1 MYLSTGAST
10 EAGLGKADGCAAN
23 AVLKGTLC
31 GFDSTNSKSV
41 TAVYVPASAP
51 TTDPV
56 TILVWIHGDIIP
68 CGDEGNDAISYVK
81 SSTFPLARQISE
93 SKLPYVL
100 AVPSMKW
107 NSGRNKESHA
117 LGSPKTMNAF
127 VEEVRTG
134 LTNAG
139 WANAPALG
147 RLILAGHS
155 RAYVV
160 LNALAGAV
168 ADPQSSL
175 GALGKLTDV
184 WLVDTTY
191 GKKNAKFHC
200 GKWITWAA
208 AHAKAPSFV
217 WLRVLYRKESETAD
231 VAECIRDDAR
241 KALLPQRPGRQLP
254 FALQSAARPGACAAR
269 RQQARQGAIQS
280 AALTAMYV
288 PTTRGFEERRLPP
301 AFTPADDR
309 WGTAA
314 DRESHGLGQTPPP
327 QVTAGEFGKALASI
341 DPPAVVTTLLRLS
354 KTFMD
359 IAATLDKRYVYLWHP
374 TENRHRRLVTS
385 DNGIVTTGDFAG
397 RRVLDVKKNPAGS
410 WFQPFEDP
418 DNTGYYDVIWIEKP
432 GQREIGSWIE
442 IIAHEAT
449 HACHL
454 ATRTSAMPAKLA
466 DFVKASIAEEIET
479 RRIEALVLKE
489 IGKTTAGKRELAGFV
504 PSTGST
510 DAHEVER
517 DFFPSQLRRTYLEH
531 FVLSKLARDA
541 IKRERSSDQARKAKD
556 AEVAALPF
564 KAWRSRKFSSDYAKL
579 RFWQR
584 VIHFRWERLRAIHGS
599 NCRCLPAREGN
610 PRARACQC
618 VFWRAPALHAAT
630 GEKRRFDDEAAVTR
644 REAMTEGPNHVLA
657 RVSSPGPGRVALP
670 LRHPLHAGRRQG
682 PHRGCAALRQ
692 RQQDARR
699 LQLS

>member
-1 MYLSTGAST
+1 M
-10 EAGLGKADGCAAN
+10 
-23 AVLKGTLC
+23 
-31 GFDSTNSKSV
+31 
-41 TAVYVPASAP
+41 
-51 TTDPV
+51 
-56 TILVWIHGDIIP
+56 
-68 CGDEGNDAISYVK
+68 
-81 SSTFPLARQISE
+81 
-93 SKLPYVL
+93 
-100 AVPSMKW
+100 
-107 NSGRNKESHA
+107 
-117 LGSPKTMNAF
+117 
-127 VEEVRTG
+127 
-134 LTNAG
+134 
-139 WANAPALG
+139 
-147 RLILAGHS
+147 
-155 RAYVV
+155 
-160 LNALAGAV
+160 
-168 ADPQSSL
+168 
-175 GALGKLTDV
+175 
-184 WLVDTTY
+184 
-191 GKKNAKFHC
+191 
-200 GKWITWAA
+200 
-208 AHAKAPSFV
+208 
-217 WLRVLYRKESETAD
+217 
-231 VAECIRDDAR
+231 
-241 KALLPQRPGRQLP
+241 
-254 FALQSAARPGACAAR
+254 
-269 RQQARQGAIQS
+269 
-280 AALTAMYV
+280 
-288 PTTRGFEERRLPP
+288 PP

-327 QVTAGEFGKALASI
+327 QVTAGEFGKTLASI

-541 IKRERSSDQARKAKD
+541 IKRERLSDQARKAKD

-599 NCRCLPAREGN
+599 NFAAFQRGKEILVHEHANAFFGGLLRYT
-610 PRARACQC
+610 PRPVKSGASTTKPR
-618 VFWRAPALHAAT
+618 
-630 GEKRRFDDEAAVTR
+630 
-644 REAMTEGPNHVLA
+644 
-657 RVSSPGPGRVALP
+657 SPG
-670 LRHPLHAGRRQG
+670 
-682 PHRGCAALRQ
+682 
-692 RQQDARR
+692 ARP
-699 LQLS
+699 

>member
-241 KALLPQRPGRQLP
+241 KALLPNVLVDSFPSHCSLP
-254 FALQSAARPGACAAR
+254 RDQVPALLGASR
-269 RQQARQGAIQS
+269 
-280 AALTAMYV
+280 
-288 PTTRGFEERRLPP
+288 
-301 AFTPADDR
+301 
-309 WGTAA
+309 
-314 DRESHGLGQTPPP
+314 
-327 QVTAGEFGKALASI
+327 
-341 DPPAVVTTLLRLS
+341 
-354 KTFMD
+354 
-359 IAATLDKRYVYLWHP
+359 
-374 TENRHRRLVTS
+374 
-385 DNGIVTTGDFAG
+385 
-397 RRVLDVKKNPAGS
+397 
-410 WFQPFEDP
+410 
-418 DNTGYYDVIWIEKP
+418 
-432 GQREIGSWIE
+432 
-442 IIAHEAT
+442 
-449 HACHL
+449 
-454 ATRTSAMPAKLA
+454 PAKA
-466 DFVKASIAEEIET
+466 
-479 RRIEALVLKE
+479 
-489 IGKTTAGKRELAGFV
+489 
-504 PSTGST
+504 
-510 DAHEVER
+510 
-517 DFFPSQLRRTYLEH
+517 Q
-531 FVLSKLARDA
+531 
-541 IKRERSSDQARKAKD
+541 
-556 AEVAALPF
+556 
-564 KAWRSRKFSSDYAKL
+564 
-579 RFWQR
+579 
-584 VIHFRWERLRAIHGS
+584 S
-599 NCRCLPAREGN
+599 NR
-610 PRARACQC
+610 PR
-618 VFWRAPALHAAT
+618 
-630 GEKRRFDDEAAVTR
+630 
-644 REAMTEGPNHVLA
+644 
-657 RVSSPGPGRVALP
+657 
-670 LRHPLHAGRRQG
+670 
-682 PHRGCAALRQ
+682 
-692 RQQDARR
+692 
-699 LQLS
+699 